1 MPENPTLIEK
11 QCREIVRAKLLELWK
26 KSSIPTV
33 SEKQVGDS
41 IRLAQAK
48 KLKLL
53 SENKIGRQRK
63 TKFS

>member
-1 MPENPTLIEK
+1 MDYNGLKLKIEKANPTLMRK
-11 QCREIVRAKLLELWK
+11 QRREIVRAKLLELWK

-48 KLKLL
+48 KL
-53 SENKIGRQRK
+53 
-63 TKFS
+63 